1 MAIAAK
7 IAPTEL
13 TAQVTNRFDG
23 AYFEARL
30 VNHTDYT
37 PSDVANSDST
47 WLTAATAT
55 EPTGSGYRRQVIS
68 YAASDVS
75 TYSDDGIGLAQRATV
90 FAHDGVGAAI
100 DFNQVALVWSSG
112 NAVTLGAVTTS
123 PTGGTAASDGV
134 YENIPVDSGGSGSA
148 LTVDVTVSGS
158 GTVFAVAIKNAGLGY
173 TAADSVTV
181 NASTLNDAKPAGAPD
196 LAGTLVFPVATVSS
210 STNSGDLI
218 AVAKTAGAVSLAGGN
233 EAAFYWNLKLFGYY
247 TP

>member
-13 TAQVTNRFDG
+13 TAQVTNRFNG

-30 VNHTDYT
+30 VNHTDYA
-37 PSDVANSDST
+37 PSAVAGSDAT

-55 EPTGSGYRRQVIS
+55 EPSGSGYRRQVIS
-68 YAASDVS
+68 YTTADVS

-100 DFNQVALVWSSG
+100 NFNQVALVWSSG
-112 NAVTLGAVTTS
+112 NATAVGTPTTT

-134 YENIPVDSGGSGSA
+134 YENVPVDTGGTGSA
-148 LTVDVTVSGS
+148 LTVDVTVSAN
-158 GTVFAVAIKNAGLGY
+158 GTAFAVAIRNAGLGY
-173 TAADSVTV
+173 TVADSVTI
-181 NASTLNDAKPAGAPD
+181 NAATLNDAKPSGAPD
-196 LAGTLVFPVATVSS
+196 LAGTLVFPVTTVNTSA
-210 STNSGDLI
+210 NNGNLV
-218 AVAKTAGAVSLAGGN
+218 AVAKTAGAVTLSGGN